1 MPSKKKARGRARREE
16 KKNAAEAKCAVT
28 KPCNSRNEM
37 FDHFIL
43 PANCTEADIIE
54 CLNLYSEL
62 MLKVN
67 IAETTWETKFR
78 ALNEIYPKYR
88 GYSDR
93 MKTVFRGLLL
103 YDGTEA
109 ILKQASREDL
119 SESPTIEFALCPCFA
134 LLYIEIRDGNSNP
147 GAGDSTYSTYH
158 RNIEINKTLQDLV
171 SCPREIVKFFH
182 RSVVSCLYGKC
193 VKFFRVLI
201 FHLLSF
207 RRIPC
212 DCLKSPYYTL
222 KDSTSR
228 TIPCTNCH
236 EVKKIEEILDCDS
249 NIAHY
254 CCRDCQVKDWACHK
268 NEHKEVMEARAEDD
282 LLNNFMRDLNL

>member
-109 ILKQASREDL
+109 ILKQASREIFPKAQL
-119 SESPTIEFALCPCFA
+119 LNLHYAHALLYCISSFVMGIVIREREIALILPTIE
-134 LLYIEIRDGNSNP
+134 
-147 GAGDSTYSTYH
+147 T
-158 RNIEINKTLQDLV
+158 
-171 SCPREIVKFFH
+171 
-182 RSVVSCLYGKC
+182 
-193 VKFFRVLI
+193 
-201 FHLLSF
+201 
-207 RRIPC
+207 
-212 DCLKSPYYTL
+212 LKSI
-222 KDSTSR
+222 K
-228 TIPCTNCH
+228 H
-236 EVKKIEEILDCDS
+236 
-249 NIAHY
+249 
-254 CCRDCQVKDWACHK
+254 CRISSPVPERSSSSSIGQLFHVYMAS
-268 NEHKEVMEARAEDD
+268 A
-282 LLNNFMRDLNL
+282 LNSFEF